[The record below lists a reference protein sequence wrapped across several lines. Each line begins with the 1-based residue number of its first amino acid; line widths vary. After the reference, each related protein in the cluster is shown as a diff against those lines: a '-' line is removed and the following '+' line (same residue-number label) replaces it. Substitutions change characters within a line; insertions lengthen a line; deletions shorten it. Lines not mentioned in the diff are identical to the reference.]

1 MNTIKIKLSDN
12 LMSDYIQRNNM
23 KTVDVISHVLKADST
38 IKTDQQ
44 DIDNTALKDL
54 YIIENDLKLFC
65 NFAYVDT
72 YKHNIELSF

>member
-1 MNTIKIKLSDN
+1 
-12 LMSDYIQRNNM
+12 M

-44 DIDNTALKDL
+44 DIYNTALKDL
-54 YIIENDLKLFC
+54 YIIENGVKLFC

-72 YKHNIELSF
+72 YKNNIELSF